1 MAASIGE
8 YLLMRY
14 FFPDMKDRRKQAR
27 AKLDF
32 LVDMKFDLSKG
43 TIQKATTKLGNRRY
57 LVSL

>member
-14 FFPDMKDRRKQAR
+14 FFPDMKDRKKQAR

-43 TIQKATTKLGNRRY
+43 TI
-57 LVSL
+57 